1 MEDINTT
8 LLIFKYV
15 IPVLIAII
23 GYLLG
28 LGVYWLKKMS
38 NSLDDIKETVIKH
51 SVHVEDFEKRIDRL
65 EKLTFRNLTNGIEK

>member
-1 MEDINTT
+1 MTNFDTI
-8 LLIFKYV
+8 LIIFKYV
-15 IPVLIAII
+15 IPILIAII